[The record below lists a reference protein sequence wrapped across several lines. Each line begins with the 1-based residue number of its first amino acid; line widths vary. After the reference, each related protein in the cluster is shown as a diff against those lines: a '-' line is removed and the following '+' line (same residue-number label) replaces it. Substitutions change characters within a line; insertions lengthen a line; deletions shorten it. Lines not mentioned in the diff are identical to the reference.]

1 MNIKRKLLS
10 VCLAGI
16 MALTVLPLSAF
27 ADGEAAE
34 TPPLDAGGYYLLDS
48 AEDLYWFSDFVNS
61 RTSSSEVV
69 NARLEADIDL
79 NPGISFAYNHETGK
93 ITVSKNNGEN
103 FHLGSG
109 LKGTTLGAID
119 DGETAFKL
127 NKWTPIGKLGKAY
140 AGTFDGNGH
149 TVNGV
154 YVNDENIGF
163 AGFFGLIGDINANN
177 SYSGHVKSL
186 TIGENS
192 LILGYKCGGSGSTGG
207 IAGMVMGIDSLTDC
221 TNRAVVAG
229 TSILPG
235 STSYTQKVGMVGGI
249 AGCMAGSAEGC
260 TNYGAVVSNTC
271 AGGIIGNLTG
281 GRTNTYAQADV
292 LIRFCRNY
300 GAVSADEQ
308 GGFAGGIAGNSG
320 GYDKAGEDG
329 GTIDAC
335 INFGRIRAYGAAGVV
350 YRARR
355 NATVKY
361 CANRADV
368 TATQAAGLVGY
379 IDIGGAFLE
388 SSYNAAEI
396 HAVESGSEPA
406 AAYPLVY
413 KIYTYWTGSIESCT
427 VRKCYND
434 STVHPCEDSALAGVS
449 IKLTDC
455 YNVPTE
461 TFAGGEPAYKMI
473 SGYEY
478 RWKQNLPLPH
488 EEGKIPQT
496 YPDNIGARIVYQNTH
511 YCCHT
516 DSVDKEAHKAF
527 FYSNQTGDITDE
539 HVIGSN
545 GLCTH
550 CGIDKRVPNIVPE
563 ALPEATTREFY
574 DVYIKTEG
582 TPTADLT
589 FDIVTGPENDT
600 PPALPS
606 WLNTDK
612 RSNYLNLYGR
622 PYDAGIFT
630 FTVKATNTNGSSY
643 KTYTLKVNENPIEEF
658 AITTSH
664 LPCANVGEK
673 YTVQLTTNSK
683 DPKMSISW
691 EMMKG
696 SVLPDG
702 LIFNEKSGVISG
714 TPTKAGLFTLEIMAI
729 RGNGKDVDYA
739 NKTLILNVYDSMPP
753 VYENAI
759 VYDGRTVFITCAET
773 GTYTVVFAN
782 CDKSGKLS
790 EVKHVT
796 RMLAQGYN
804 TVDIPAGMQMSE
816 GSSVFFW
823 ESFETMK
830 PMCPAFTIGD
840 MKK

>member
-235 STSYTQKVGMVGGI
+235 STSYTQNVGMVGGI
-249 AGCMAGSAEGC
+249 AGCMAGSAKGC

-292 LIRFCRNY
+292 LLRFCRNY

-361 CANRADV
+361 CANRAEV
-368 TATQAAGLVGY
+368 TATWQRDLW
-379 IDIGGAFLE
+379 DI
-388 SSYNAAEI
+388 
-396 HAVESGSEPA
+396 
-406 AAYPLVY
+406 
-413 KIYTYWTGSIESCT
+413 
-427 VRKCYND
+427 
-434 STVHPCEDSALAGVS
+434 
-449 IKLTDC
+449 
-455 YNVPTE
+455 
-461 TFAGGEPAYKMI
+461 
-473 SGYEY
+473 
-478 RWKQNLPLPH
+478 
-488 EEGKIPQT
+488 
-496 YPDNIGARIVYQNTH
+496 
-511 YCCHT
+511 
-516 DSVDKEAHKAF
+516 
-527 FYSNQTGDITDE
+527 
-539 HVIGSN
+539 
-545 GLCTH
+545 
-550 CGIDKRVPNIVPE
+550 
-563 ALPEATTREFY
+563 
-574 DVYIKTEG
+574 
-582 TPTADLT
+582 
-589 FDIVTGPENDT
+589 
-600 PPALPS
+600 
-606 WLNTDK
+606 
-612 RSNYLNLYGR
+612 
-622 PYDAGIFT
+622 
-630 FTVKATNTNGSSY
+630 
-643 KTYTLKVNENPIEEF
+643 
-658 AITTSH
+658 
-664 LPCANVGEK
+664 
-673 YTVQLTTNSK
+673 
-683 DPKMSISW
+683 
-691 EMMKG
+691 
-696 SVLPDG
+696 
-702 LIFNEKSGVISG
+702 LI
-714 TPTKAGLFTLEIMAI
+714 
-729 RGNGKDVDYA
+729 
-739 NKTLILNVYDSMPP
+739 
-753 VYENAI
+753 
-759 VYDGRTVFITCAET
+759 
-773 GTYTVVFAN
+773 
-782 CDKSGKLS
+782 
-790 EVKHVT
+790 
-796 RMLAQGYN
+796 
-804 TVDIPAGMQMSE
+804 
-816 GSSVFFW
+816 
-823 ESFETMK
+823 
-830 PMCPAFTIGD
+830 
-840 MKK
+840 